1 MNIDIVND
9 REYNLWEG
17 ERVRLR
23 AMVGDDWKTILRFSP
38 DCNGDRLVNFGI
50 ELPKTE
56 EQIREF
62 VEKYRDFRNSDTMK
76 MFAIENKQGEYVGGI
91 NIQRVNHKNGTFSCG
106 MRLFQPYRNNGFGE
120 EAFRIALRY
129 AFYEMRL
136 QKCNSGCVDI
146 NEASIRLHK
155 NIGFKEE
162 GLRRRSIY
170 FNGQFYGDMLFG
182 ITREEFEEN
191 DSRFLAEKDKEENES

>member
-1 MNIDIVND
+1 MQRVDIVND
-9 REYNLWEG
+9 VEYNLWEG
-17 ERVRLR
+17 SLVRLR
-23 AMVGDDWKTILRFSP
+23 AMKEDDWETILKFSP

-50 ELPKTE
+50 ELPKSE
-56 EQIREF
+56 EQLRAF
-62 VEKYRDFRNSDTMK
+62 VDEYRDFRNAEKMI
-76 MFAIENKQGEYVGGI
+76 MFAIENKKGEYVGGI

-106 MRLFQPYRNNGFGE
+106 MRLHQPHRNRGYGE

-129 AFYEMRL
+129 AFYERRL
-136 QKCNSGCVDI
+136 QKCNSGCVHI

-162 GLRRRSIY
+162 GLRCRSIY
-170 FNGQFYGDMLFG
+170 FNGQFYDDLLLG

-191 DSRFLAEKDKEENES
+191 DSTNNEGKNT